1 MSGDL
6 HTLTGAYAA
15 DALPETERLAF
26 ERHLDACPA
35 CDQEVR
41 ELTETAARLGSVVA
55 LPPPAAL
62 WDRVRA
68 EAAATRQLP
77 DRQRRSE
84 PTGESAGRNGTAA
97 AEGGPTPLSG
107 RGRRRFPPLLA
118 AAAALLLV
126 AAISVTALNLG
137 LPGQGGR
144 SEGPVDLV
152 AAVLSAP
159 DARRI
164 AAKPGPTGQ
173 VAVVVSRRRG
183 QAVFEASG
191 LPEVPAARTYQLWV
205 VGRSGPRPAGLVEPG
220 GGGRITRLLDGR
232 VTGSEQVAMTV
243 ERRGGAARP
252 TSEPVVVVDLRA

>member
-6 HTLTGAYAA
+6 HILTGAYAA
-15 DALPETERLAF
+15 DALSETERLAF

-41 ELTETAARLGSVVA
+41 ELTETAARLGSAVA

-62 WDRVRA
+62 WDRVQA
-68 EAAATRQLP
+68 EAAATRQL
-77 DRQRRSE
+77 S
-84 PTGESAGRNGTAA
+84 
-97 AEGGPTPLSG
+97 EGGPTPLSG
-107 RGRRRFPPLLA
+107 RVRRRFPPLLA
-118 AAAALLLV
+118 AAAALLV
-126 AAISVTALNLG
+126 AAVSVTVLNLG
-137 LPGQGGR
+137 LPGLGGR

-205 VGRSGPRPAGLVEPG
+205 VDRSGPRPAGLVEPG
-220 GGGRITRLLDGR
+220 GAGKVTRLLEGR